1 MIAIHP
7 LSQTS
12 DTDEIVCY
20 LLSGVNT
27 YSSLYLFYKDV
38 IFCILRNTYECTCVC
53 VPLYLYF
60 LLMCCCMCMYVCVYV
75 HSHMCMHACS
85 TVGILSYLSTPLY
98 KILLTCVHHTTLE
111 LIALT
116 TEWSMLMFVR
126 PTSRY

>member
-1 MIAIHP
+1 M
-7 LSQTS
+7 
-12 DTDEIVCY
+12 Y
-20 LLSGVNT
+20 M
-27 YSSLYLFYKDV
+27 
-38 IFCILRNTYECTCVC
+38 CVC
-53 VPLYLYF
+53 TSVF
-60 LLMCCCMCMYVCVYV
+60 VFFVDVLLHVYVCVYV

-116 TEWSMLMFVR
+116 IEWSMLMFVR